1 MSARL
6 VNKMIARVKYVA
18 REFRWPIAVFGTVV
32 LLGGWL
38 FSRTMSIP
46 FGEACFGVYMLIF
59 VQPNLKFPEHQWYN
73 QLLFFIIPIIGLGAV
88 ADSVVRLGYL
98 IFARKRKLQEWW
110 IMEASTCRNHV
121 VICGLGR
128 VGFRIAQQLLQAKET
143 VVAIE
148 KDEDSVFVEEMQDA
162 DVPVLIGDARV
173 KKNLLQAN
181 VEHAKAVICAT
192 NDDLAN
198 LDSALTAREIK
209 ADVRVALR
217 LFDETLASKVA
228 SQFKMPVI
236 STSQVSAPAFVAA
249 VTGRSVHQCFQLDGQ
264 TIHVADLKIRKLPS
278 QTVAAL
284 QKQFGVSVVLHRG
297 REGDAA
303 LPTPE
308 ANIQRGDTIV
318 VAAPI
323 ERMNQLEEANRG

>member
-1 MSARL
+1 MPARL
-6 VNKMIARVKYVA
+6 VNKMVARVKYVA
-18 REFRWPIAVFGTVV
+18 REFRWPIAVFATLV
-32 LLGGWL
+32 LLGGYL
-38 FSRTMSIP
+38 FSHTMPKLS
-46 FGEACFGVYMLIF
+46 FGQACFGVYMLIF
-59 VQPNLKFPEHQWYN
+59 VQPELEWPSQWYN
-73 QLLFFIIPIIGLGAV
+73 QALFFIIPIIGLGAV

-110 IMEASTCRNHV
+110 IMEASTCRNHI

-162 DVPVLIGDARV
+162 DVPVLIGDARL
-173 KKNLLQAN
+173 KKNMLLAN
-181 VEHAKAVICAT
+181 LEHAKAVICAT

-198 LDSALTAREIK
+198 LDAALTAREIK
-209 ADVRVALR
+209 SDIRVALR

-264 TIHVADLKIRKLPS
+264 TIHVADLKIRNLPVQS
-278 QTVAAL
+278 VAAL

-297 REGDAA
+297 REGDAS
-303 LPTPE
+303 LPAPE

-323 ERMNQLEEANRG
+323 ERMHQLEEANRG

>member
-1 MSARL
+1 
-6 VNKMIARVKYVA
+6 
-18 REFRWPIAVFGTVV
+18 
-32 LLGGWL
+32 
-38 FSRTMSIP
+38 
-46 FGEACFGVYMLIF
+46 
-59 VQPNLKFPEHQWYN
+59 
-73 QLLFFIIPIIGLGAV
+73 
-88 ADSVVRLGYL
+88 
-98 IFARKRKLQEWW
+98 
-110 IMEASTCRNHV
+110 MEASTCRNHI

-148 KDEDSVFVEEMQDA
+148 KDEDSVFVEEMADL
-162 DVPVLIGDARV
+162 DVPVLIGDARL
-173 KKNLLQAN
+173 KKNMLLAN
-181 VEHAKAVICAT
+181 LEHAKAVICAT

-198 LDSALTAREIK
+198 LDAALTAREIK
-209 ADVRVALR
+209 SDIRVALR

-264 TIHVADLKIRKLPS
+264 TIHVADLKIRKLPAQS
-278 QTVAAL
+278 VAAL

-297 REGDAA
+297 REGDAS